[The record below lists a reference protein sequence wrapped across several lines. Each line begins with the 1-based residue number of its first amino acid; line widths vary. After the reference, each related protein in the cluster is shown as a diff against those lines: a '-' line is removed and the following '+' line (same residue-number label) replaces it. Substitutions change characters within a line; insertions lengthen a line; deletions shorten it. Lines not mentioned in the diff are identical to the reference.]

1 MKDVRRSIQAAEK
14 AVNETRILQKV
25 NAVHREAF
33 REKYPGQIEH
43 ILRLLCERLHLG
55 LDKRDGVDV
64 TDVATWRL
72 TSAEIADLAQ
82 AVHYIHNIRQSLNR
96 DAGS

>member
-1 MKDVRRSIQAAEK
+1 MKDVRQSIRAAEK

>member
-1 MKDVRRSIQAAEK
+1 MKDVRRSIQEAEK

-82 AVHYIHNIRQSLNR
+82 AVHHIHNIRQSLDR

>member
-1 MKDVRRSIQAAEK
+1 MRDIRESIKDAEK

-33 REKYPGQIEH
+33 REKYPGQVEH
-43 ILRLLCERLHLG
+43 CLRLVMERLHLG

-64 TDVATWRL
+64 IDSSTWRL
-72 TSAEIADLAQ
+72 NAQEIANLTTAANHLHLMLLDLRPT
-82 AVHYIHNIRQSLNR
+82 NKE
-96 DAGS
+96 

>member
-1 MKDVRRSIQAAEK
+1 MKDVRQSIQAAEK

-72 TSAEIADLAQ
+72 TSAEIADLAE

>member
-1 MKDVRRSIQAAEK
+1 MKDVRRSIQEAEK

-82 AVHYIHNIRQSLNR
+82 AVHRIHNIRQSLDR